1 MAKGDFAII
10 GTGEVPHGLFPERTE
25 YEIAYTVARA
35 AVKDAGITMKDVG
48 AVLSAAHIMGS
59 EYNTE
64 IFFGHLP
71 EAIGAKNTKIYATTV
86 SGGGSSSSIV
96 KTAIGIIESGITDVV
111 LVIHAQRFS
120 QFSPNEQAKYFA
132 HAGSSL
138 EWEVPYGMT
147 YNGLAA
153 MMANAYMEHS
163 GTTIRQIAA
172 VSVACRKWACLQPN
186 AMFNKKELTID
197 DVLNSK
203 MVAAPLT
210 AFMCNV
216 LCDGGSAYVMTTAEK
231 ARQIAKKTGVKPVYI
246 LGSGSRYSHRFITSA
261 VPDFADM
268 GRMYKFFTLPCNDA
282 YNQAGLGPKDMDI
295 FQAYG
300 AYPHLDLIIMDAM
313 GMAEP
318 GKSGVLVEAG
328 ETSPGGKYPAITN
341 GEALSFGHTGTGVG
355 FALFVESVRQ
365 LQGKAGK
372 AQVPNAKFLI
382 FNSGGGAYSDV
393 HFTVLG
399 NEIPK

>member
-1 MAKGDFAII
+1 MGKGDFAIV
-10 GTGEVPHGLFPERTE
+10 GTGEVVHGMFPERSE
-25 YEIAYTVARA
+25 FEIAYTVARN
-35 AVKDAGITMKDVG
+35 AVKDAGIEMKDVG
-48 AVLSAAHIMGS
+48 AVLTAAHIMGA

-64 IFFGHLP
+64 MFFGHLP
-71 EAIGAKNTKIYATTV
+71 EAIGARNNRIYATTV

-96 KTAIGIIESGITDVV
+96 KTAEGILESGEADTV
-111 LVIHAQRFS
+111 LVVHAQRFS
-120 QFSPNEQAKYFA
+120 QFSANEQIKYFA

-163 GTTIRQIAA
+163 GTTIKQIAA
-172 VSVACRKWACLQPN
+172 VSVACRKWACLHPN
-186 AMFNKKELTID
+186 AMFNKKEITIE
-197 DVLNSK
+197 DVLKSK

-210 AFMCNV
+210 ALMCNV

-231 ARQIAKKTGVKPVYI
+231 ARRIAKKTGVKPVYL
-246 LGSGSRYSHRFITSA
+246 LGHGSRYSHRFITSA
-261 VPDFADM
+261 VPSFADM
-268 GRMYKFFTLPCNDA
+268 GTMYKFFMPAANDA
-282 YNQAGLGPKDMDI
+282 YEQAGLGAKDMDI
-295 FQAYG
+295 FEVYG
-300 AYPHLDLIIMDAM
+300 AYPHLDLLFMDAV
-313 GMAEP
+313 GVCEP
-318 GKSGVLVEAG
+318 GKSGALVEAG
-328 ETSPGGKYPAITN
+328 ETSPGGKYPTTTN

-365 LQGKAGK
+365 LQGKAGE
-372 AQVPNAKFLI
+372 AQVPGAKFLI

-399 NEIPK
+399 NEVP

>member
-1 MAKGDFAII
+1 MDKGDFAVI
-10 GTGEVPHGLFPERTE
+10 GTGEVPNGMFPERSE
-25 YEIAYTVARA
+25 FEIAYTVAKA
-35 AVKDAGITMKDVG
+35 AVKDAGIDMKDVG
-48 AVLSAAHIMGS
+48 AVLTAAHIMGA

-64 IFFGHLP
+64 MFFGHLP
-71 EAIGAKNTKIYATTV
+71 EAIGARNNKIYATTV
-86 SGGGSSSSIV
+86 SGGGSSSSIL
-96 KTAIGIIESGITDVV
+96 KTATGILESGETDTV
-111 LVIHAQRFS
+111 LVVHAQRFS
-120 QFSPNEQAKYFA
+120 QFSTNDQIKYFA

-163 GTTIRQIAA
+163 GTTIEQIAA

-186 AMFNKKELTID
+186 AMFNKKELTIE
-197 DVLNSK
+197 DVLKSK

-216 LCDGGSAYVMTTAEK
+216 LCDGGSAYVVTTAEK
-231 ARQIAKKTGVKPVYI
+231 ARQVAKKTGVKPVYV
-246 LGSGSRYSHRFITSA
+246 LGTGSRFSHRFITSA
-261 VPDFADM
+261 IPDFADM
-268 GRMYKFFTLPCNDA
+268 GTMYKFYMPPANDA
-282 YNQAGLGPKDMDI
+282 YEQAGLGPKDMDI
-295 FQAYG
+295 FEAYG
-300 AYPHLDLIIMDAM
+300 AYPHLDLIMLDAM
-313 GMAEP
+313 GVCEP
-318 GKSGVLVEAG
+318 GKSGALVEAG

-355 FALFVESVRQ
+355 FALFAESVRQ

-372 AQVPNAKFLI
+372 AQVLNAKFLI
-382 FNSGGGAYSDV
+382 FNCGGGAYSDV

-399 NEIPK
+399 NEVP

>member
-1 MAKGDFAII
+1 MAKGDLAII
-10 GTGEVPHGLFPERTE
+10 GTGEVPHGIFPERSE
-25 YEIAYTVARA
+25 FEIAYAVARA
-35 AVKDAGITMKDVG
+35 AVKDAGIEMKDIG
-48 AVLSAAHIMGS
+48 AVVTAAHIMGT

-64 IFFGHLP
+64 MFFGHLP
-71 EAIGAKNTKIYATTV
+71 EAIGAKNNKIYATTV
-86 SGGGSSSSIV
+86 SGGGSTSSCA
-96 KTAIGIIESGITDVV
+96 KTVAGILESGVTDTV
-111 LVIHAQRFS
+111 LVVHAQRFS
-120 QFSPNEQAKYFA
+120 QFSANDQIKYFA
-132 HAGSSL
+132 HAGSSP

-172 VSVACRKWACLQPN
+172 VSVAARKWACLQPN
-186 AMFNKKELTID
+186 AMFNKKEITIE

-210 AFMCNV
+210 ALMCNV

-246 LGSGSRYSHRFITSA
+246 LGVGSRFSHRFITSA
-261 VPDFADM
+261 VPDFANM
-268 GRMYKFFTLPCNDA
+268 GTMYKFFMPAANDA
-282 YNQAGLGPKDMDI
+282 YEQAGLGPKDMDI
-295 FQAYG
+295 FETYG
-300 AYPHLDLIIMDAM
+300 AYPHLDLICLDAM
-313 GMAEP
+313 GVCEP
-318 GKSGVLVEAG
+318 GRSGALVESG
-328 ETSPGGKYPAITN
+328 ETSPGGKYPSCTN

-355 FALFVESVRQ
+355 FALFAESVRQ

-372 AQVPNAKFLI
+372 AQVPDAKFLVY
-382 FNSGGGAYSDV
+382 NCGGGAYSDV

-399 NEIPK
+399 NEVP

>member
-1 MAKGDFAII
+1 
-10 GTGEVPHGLFPERTE
+10 
-25 YEIAYTVARA
+25 
-35 AVKDAGITMKDVG
+35 
-48 AVLSAAHIMGS
+48 
-59 EYNTE
+59 
-64 IFFGHLP
+64 
-71 EAIGAKNTKIYATTV
+71 
-86 SGGGSSSSIV
+86 
-96 KTAIGIIESGITDVV
+96 
-111 LVIHAQRFS
+111 
-120 QFSPNEQAKYFA
+120 
-132 HAGSSL
+132 
-138 EWEVPYGMT
+138 
-147 YNGLAA
+147 
-153 MMANAYMEHS
+153 
-163 GTTIRQIAA
+163 
-172 VSVACRKWACLQPN
+172 
-186 AMFNKKELTID
+186 MFNKKELTID

-268 GRMYKFFTLPCNDA
+268 GRMYKFFTPPCNDA

-318 GKSGVLVEAG
+318 GKSGALVEAG

-399 NEIPK
+399 NKIPK